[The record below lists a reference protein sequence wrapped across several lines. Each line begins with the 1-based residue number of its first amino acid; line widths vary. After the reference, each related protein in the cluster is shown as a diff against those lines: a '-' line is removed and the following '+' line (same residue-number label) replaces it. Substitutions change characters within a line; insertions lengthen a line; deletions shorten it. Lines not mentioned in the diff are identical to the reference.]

1 MRYVHV
7 YRYKGNGENST
18 MKKMMTLI
26 LAALMLVGTLS
37 ACGGSKEAPAANVDL
52 TTFYA
57 DIEEDNDWGGGY
69 MADIEGEMLESYYPG
84 LAAIETEQFI
94 AKMPLMS
101 AVVNEVV
108 FLQCKN
114 EEDAAAAAA
123 ILQERVTMQAEGGAW
138 YPESMEAWGK
148 AVVIQNGTYVAMIAS
163 AEYQDDI
170 VEEFNE
176 LFA

>member
-1 MRYVHV
+1 MYTETR
-7 YRYKGNGENST
+7 RNGET
-18 MKKMMTLI
+18 MMKKLMCAV
-26 LAALMLVGTLS
+26 LAAVMLMGTLS
-37 ACGGSKEAPAANVDL
+37 ACGGTKKEEAVPQIDL
-52 TTFYA
+52 AEFYA
-57 DIEEDNDWGGGY
+57 GLEEANDWGGGY
-69 MADIEGEMLESYYPG
+69 MADIEGEMLEMYYPG

-108 FLQCKN
+108 FLQAKS
-114 EEDAAAAAA
+114 EEDASAAAA

-148 AVVIQNGTYVAMIAS
+148 AQVIQNGTYVAMIAS
-163 AEYQDDI
+163 AEYQESI
-170 VEEFNE
+170 VEKFNA

>member
-1 MRYVHV
+1 
-7 YRYKGNGENST
+7 
-18 MKKMMTLI
+18 MKKLMCAV
-26 LAALMLVGTLS
+26 LAAVMLMGTLS
-37 ACGGSKEAPAANVDL
+37 ACGGTKKEEAVPQIDL
-52 TTFYA
+52 AEFYA
-57 DIEEDNDWGGGY
+57 GLEEANDWGGGY
-69 MADIEGEMLESYYPG
+69 MADIEGEMLEMYYPG

-108 FLQCKN
+108 FLQAKS
-114 EEDAAAAAA
+114 EEDASAAAA

-148 AVVIQNGTYVAMIAS
+148 AQVIQNGTYVAMIAS
-163 AEYQDDI
+163 AEYQESI
-170 VEEFNE
+170 VEKFNA

>member
-1 MRYVHV
+1 
-7 YRYKGNGENST
+7 
-18 MKKMMTLI
+18 MKKMMTLA
-26 LAALMLVGTLS
+26 LTALMLLS
-37 ACGGSKEAPAANVDL
+37 LLTACGSKKEEAPANVDL
-52 TTFYA
+52 TAFYTA
-57 DIEEDNDWGGGY
+57 LEESYDWGGGY

-84 LAAIETEQFI
+84 LAAIETEQFM

-108 FLQCKN
+108 FLQAKS
-114 EEDAAAAAA
+114 EEDAAAAAS

-148 AVVIQNGTYVAMIAS
+148 AKVIQNGTYVAMIAS
-163 AEYQDDI
+163 AEYQDEI
-170 VEEFNE
+170 VEKFNA